1 MWRRVAVDLTALDK
15 FVIFFNALVNSKV
28 KNIRNR
34 RPAKTILFAHM
45 AVLAMLGLI
54 VVAPF

>member
-1 MWRRVAVDLTALDK
+1 LTALDK
-15 FVIFFNALVNSKV
+15 FVIVFNVLSNIKV
-28 KNIRNR
+28 MNIRNR

-45 AVLAMLGLI
+45 AVLAVLGLI